1 METGQM
7 RRADEKVTIIHLN
20 GGLRLV
26 HRKAQGAA
34 VDYCGVIVKVG
45 SRDDK
50 PDAYGMAHF
59 VEHTIFKGTH
69 KRSSWH
75 ILNRMERIGGELNA
89 YTTKEETVVYTAAPA
104 GNMRRAIELVADLC
118 TYSRFPDTEL
128 DKEREVVADEINSY
142 LDTPADAVL
151 DDFEDLIFAGTP
163 LGHNILGNV
172 ESISKINSDVCRS
185 YLREWYT
192 TSNTTLFYYG
202 SATCERVAAA
212 ASEYFA
218 NMPEHTCNHI
228 SLSPDFKSPSF
239 DVTRDIGAHQAH
251 TVMGTVVPGMFS
263 PSRHA
268 MALFTNIIGG
278 PGMNSLLNVELRER
292 RGLVYSVEASTS
304 LLRDCGLF
312 TIYFGCDA
320 HDTKGCIDIVNAQ
333 MQAIADNGISDRT
346 LAAAKK
352 QYLGQLA
359 VSSDNRENV
368 AISTGRAAS
377 YYDHVRSSSET
388 IDTINS
394 ITIDQIIQAAHQALN
409 LSTLTFT

>member
-1 METGQM
+1 M
-7 RRADEKVTIIHLN
+7 RRVDDKVTLVTLN

-50 PDAYGMAHF
+50 ADAYGMAHF
-59 VEHTIFKGTH
+59 VEHTIFKGTK

-89 YTTKEETVVYTAAPA
+89 YTTKEETVVYTAAPS
-104 GNMRRAIELVADLC
+104 GNMRRAIELLADLC
-118 TYSRFPDTEL
+118 ISSRFPDNEL
-128 DKEREVVADEINSY
+128 NKEREVVADEINSY
-142 LDTPADAVL
+142 LDSPADAVF
-151 DDFEDLIFAGTP
+151 DDFEDMVFSGTP

-172 ESISKINSDVCRS
+172 ESISKIDSKVCRD
-185 YLREWYT
+185 YLNEWYT
-192 TSNTTLFYYG
+192 KSNITVFYYG
-202 SATCERVAAA
+202 GTSCERVSDAVN
-212 ASEYFA
+212 EYFMD
-218 NMPEHTCNHI
+218 MPSHRCNHI
-228 SLSPDFKSPSF
+228 SLSPDFKAPAF
-239 DVTRDIGAHQAH
+239 AVTRDIGAHQAH
-251 TVMGTVVPGMFS
+251 TVMGAVVPGMFS
-263 PSRHA
+263 PERHA

-304 LLRDCGLF
+304 LMRDCGLF

-320 HDTKGCIDIVNAQ
+320 DDTDQCIDVVRQQ
-333 MQAIADNGISDRT
+333 MQKIADNGISERT

-368 AISTGRAAS
+368 AISTGRAAC
-377 YYDHVRSSSET
+377 YYNRVRSSSET
-388 IDTINS
+388 IDIIS
-394 ITIDQIIQAAHQALN
+394 GISVSQIIQASIQAIN

>member
-7 RRADEKVTIIHLN
+7 RRADEKVTIIPLN
-20 GGLRLV
+20 NGLRLV

-59 VEHTIFKGTH
+59 VEHTIFKGTQ

-89 YTTKEETVVYTAAPA
+89 YTTKEETVVYTAAPS
-104 GNMRRAIELVADLC
+104 GNMRRAIELIADLC
-118 TYSRFPDTEL
+118 TNSRFPDAEL

-172 ESISKINSDVCRS
+172 ASISKIDSEVCRS

-192 TSNTTLFYYG
+192 TLNTTLFYYG
-202 SATCERVAAA
+202 SASCDRVAAA
-212 ASEYFA
+212 ATEYFA
-218 NMPEHTCNHI
+218 NMPEHKCNHI
-228 SLSPDFKSPSF
+228 SLSPDFKAPSF
-239 DVTRDIGAHQAH
+239 DITKDIGAHQAH
-251 TVMGTVVPGMFS
+251 TVMGSIVPGMFAHE
-263 PSRHA
+263 RHA
-268 MALFTNIIGG
+268 IALFTNIIGG

-320 HDTKGCIDIVNAQ
+320 NDTKVCTDIVNTH
-333 MQAIADNGISDRT
+333 MHYIAENGISERT

-368 AISTGRAAS
+368 AISTGRAAC
-377 YYDHVRSSSET
+377 YYDRVRSAAET
-388 IDTINS
+388 IDTINN
-394 ITIDQIIQAAHQALN
+394 ITIEQIIQSARQALK
-409 LSTLTFT
+409 LSTLTFI